1 MARGPGTPGRW
12 QLGGGGVGQDRT
24 SAILH
29 EVVELVQVD
38 PGPQSIQ
45 MPLEPA
51 GDAPVDALLIE
62 VGLDDRH
69 DPVHGTLQGLP
80 ALPGVLDAEHAA

>member
-1 MARGPGTPGRW
+1 MEP
-12 QLGGGGVGQDRT
+12 
-24 SAILH
+24 I
-29 EVVELVQVD
+29 QVD
-38 PGPQSIQ
+38 PDPQSMQ
-45 MPLEPA
+45 MPLERA
-51 GDAPVDALLIE
+51 GDAPVDALLIG